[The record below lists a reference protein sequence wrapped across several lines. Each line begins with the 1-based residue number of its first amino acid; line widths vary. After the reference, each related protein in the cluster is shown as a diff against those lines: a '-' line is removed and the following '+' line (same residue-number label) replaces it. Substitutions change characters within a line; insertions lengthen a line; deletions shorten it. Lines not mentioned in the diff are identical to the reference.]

1 LPTTARTA
9 DFAAAKME
17 RGRATD
23 RLYLNYLEQPP
34 RVPAGGEIS
43 RWEAVL
49 RVVEADRR
57 AH

>member
-1 LPTTARTA
+1 
-9 DFAAAKME
+9 ME